1 MPPILTAPV
10 DFDLAGQLQ
19 ASGAVPL
26 AGVEMATPAATKG
39 FVDSMSLVQRTG
51 DQWFR
56 GATEAERAETFRAW
70 VKRSGGTKSLMQMLE
85 GESGEKILRATP
97 NKIPRSVLAAAGG
110 ARSKATFTRLHQMMR
125 QVKQGGA
132 SPANVKWLFNLS
144 LKEGAKAGLTAN
156 TLDAMRR
163 MGPERLYRRGAVNVA
178 RVYDKLTQ
186 DSAARK
192 LMRWGLGGGGAKA
205 GKAGSWAA
213 GPGQNLTKD
222 VRAQL
227 DAMDSMAKEAGVSER
242 VGQAKGVVGKTKAG
256 VSAVA
261 GKAKGLLKG
270 AAPVAGEAGIAA
282 ELGAVGA
289 KGLGALSKVGRVA
302 GSVGGLVGGAF
313 IAKDVYDAMIGKSKR
328 ARAMM
333 DASREGA
340 TPSVSR
346 ELMLDILDK
355 RADLQARRAQL
366 AQNPDIMQSML
377 QAIGGNR
384 PKTLTG
390 SEAGFGVDAGP
401 AGMSPDEME
410 ERLNQVL
417 GQMRGR

>member
-1 MPPILTAPV
+1 M
-10 DFDLAGQLQ
+10 
-19 ASGAVPL
+19 
-26 AGVEMATPAATKG
+26 AGVEMAAPAVSAASEG
-39 FVDSMSLVQRTG
+39 FVDSMTLVQRTG

-56 GATEAERAETFRAW
+56 GATEAERVETFRAW
-70 VKRSGGTKSLMQMLE
+70 VKRSGGSKSLMQMLE
-85 GESGEKILRATP
+85 GESGERILRATP
-97 NKIPRSVLAAAGG
+97 NKIPRAVLAAAGG
-110 ARSKATFTRLHQMMR
+110 PRSTATFTRLHQMMR
-125 QVKQGGA
+125 QVKSGGA
-132 SPANVKWLFNLS
+132 SPKNVEWLFNLS
-144 LKEGAKAGLTAN
+144 LKEGKKAGLTAN

-192 LMRWGLGGGGAKA
+192 LLRWGMGGGAAAKA
-205 GKAGSWAA
+205 GGSGSLGAGLS
-213 GPGQNLTKD
+213 QNLTKD
-222 VRAQL
+222 IRSQL
-227 DAMDSMAKEAGVSER
+227 DAMDAVAKEAGIGER
-242 VGQAKGVVGKTKAG
+242 IGAAEGVVGKTKAG
-256 VSAVA
+256 ARAVV
-261 GKAKGLLKG
+261 GKAKGALRG
-270 AAPVAGEAGIAA
+270 AAPVAGEAGIAS
-282 ELGAVGA
+282 ELGAAGA
-289 KGLGALSKVGRVA
+289 KGLGKLSKLGRAA
-302 GSVGGLVGGAF
+302 GSVGGVLGGAF
-313 IAKDVYDAMIGKSKR
+313 LAKDVYDSLIGKSKR
-328 ARAMM
+328 ARAMR

-366 AQNPDIMQSML
+366 AQNPDIMQSMV

-401 AGMSPDEME
+401 SAMSPDEME